1 MFTGG
6 RAARSASAAGRR
18 RAESLG
24 AGSGRGDGTEP
35 CVRVAERRRAPLRAP
50 LRPFHSD
57 LVVVIFFFRLV
68 FVPFHLFSIFQFPIY
83 LLFFLIS
90 LLLIP
95 YPLATLIVLF
105 LRSLYSFLLFHYFIL
120 PLGAR
125 LPRRSHLNLFY
136 PTSPPSSFPLPLQPP
151 RTSRWQHVGCS
162 VPAGSAGHCGAAPLP
177 APIPCRIGTP
187 GRSPPR
193 RPRDY
198 RSEPRLCTKNF
209 LRGGSSAFVR
219 PRGEAELRGAGPGVR
234 DGELQVEWQK

>member
-1 MFTGG
+1 M
-6 RAARSASAAGRR
+6 
-18 RAESLG
+18 
-24 AGSGRGDGTEP
+24 
-35 CVRVAERRRAPLRAP
+35 RVAERRRAPLRAP

-187 GRSPPR
+187 GRSPP
-193 RPRDY
+193 PA
-198 RSEPRLCTKNF
+198 PPGLP
-209 LRGGSSAFVR
+209 LRAAALHKKL
-219 PRGEAELRGAGPGVR
+219 PARGELSLCAAPGRSRAAGSGSGSARWRAPSGVAEVIAALHTLSAPRALRAAVVR
-234 DGELQVEWQK
+234 RSHCSAVIVCT